1 MEVLEKAKIVSP
13 YSDNR
18 GSYSHTGVDVLS
30 NVNNRNV
37 RAVARGKVIEV
48 QNRMEDS
55 FIVNQKSPVNLWAG
69 NYVVIEHSNGY
80 VSRYNHL
87 KYNSI
92 TVNVGDIVEEGHEF
106 AVEGESGYA
115 TGVHLDFEVKLN
127 GKFVDPTQY
136 ALGNATLPGY
146 AISNSKTVE
155 ELANEVIAGKW
166 GNGVDR
172 KNRLTNAG
180 YDYNVIQN
188 RVNEISNSNNQSQL
202 KSVDEIA
209 REVIRGNWG
218 NGHDRRVRLES
229 AGYNYDVIQ
238 TRVNELL

>member
-1 MEVLEKAKIVSP
+1 MEVLEQAKIVSH
-13 YSDNR
+13 YSDDR

-55 FIVNQKSPVNLWAG
+55 FIVNQKSPTYLWAG
-69 NYVVIEHSNGY
+69 NYVVIEHGNGY

-92 TVNVGDIVEEGHEF
+92 NVQVGDIVEEGHEI

-127 GKFVDPTQY
+127 GKFVDPSQY
-136 ALGNATLPGY
+136 ALGQANLPAYEEPKPVEAPVQEQPVEQSMQKLQLPADAEKWRVYPMDKAPIVGNECGFLLPGKFGGLEY
-146 AISNSKTVE
+146 DIIGWSQPDVAI
-155 ELANEVIAGKW
+155 
-166 GNGVDR
+166 
-172 KNRLTNAG
+172 
-180 YDYNVIQN
+180 
-188 RVNEISNSNNQSQL
+188 
-202 KSVDEIA
+202 
-209 REVIRGNWG
+209 
-218 NGHDRRVRLES
+218 
-229 AGYNYDVIQ
+229 IQ
-238 TRVNELL
+238 TRDFGTVQIYVAPGTNAVIK